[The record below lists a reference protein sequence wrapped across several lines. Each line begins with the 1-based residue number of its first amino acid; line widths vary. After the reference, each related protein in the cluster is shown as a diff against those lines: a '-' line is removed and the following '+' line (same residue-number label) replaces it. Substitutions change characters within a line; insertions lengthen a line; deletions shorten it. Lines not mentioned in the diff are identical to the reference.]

1 MDPNETLRL
10 MAKALL
16 EEDADAA
23 REFHGY
29 LVSWLAKGGFEPH
42 WTPMSKRQFESF
54 DPATGMLS
62 K

>member
-10 MAKALL
+10 LAKALL
-16 EEDADAA
+16 EEDVDAA
-23 REFHGY
+23 REFHSY
-29 LVSWLAKGGFEPH
+29 LVSWLANGGFEPH
-42 WTPMSKRQFESF
+42 WGCMSKRQFESF